1 MVLDLQKQGP
11 AANNF
16 KTSFRD
22 FLASGTFSDW
32 HFLSQVTRKVVTRSP
47 QVVMET
53 TQANTMRR
61 PQQFQVSNVPKT
73 QVATSGA
80 QTTAS
85 KLMTIKAR

>member
-1 MVLDLQKQGP
+1 M
-11 AANNF
+11 
-16 KTSFRD
+16 
-22 FLASGTFSDW
+22 
-32 HFLSQVTRKVVTRSP
+32 VTRSP
-47 QVVMET
+47 QVVMEI

-85 KLMTIKAR
+85 KHMTIKAR